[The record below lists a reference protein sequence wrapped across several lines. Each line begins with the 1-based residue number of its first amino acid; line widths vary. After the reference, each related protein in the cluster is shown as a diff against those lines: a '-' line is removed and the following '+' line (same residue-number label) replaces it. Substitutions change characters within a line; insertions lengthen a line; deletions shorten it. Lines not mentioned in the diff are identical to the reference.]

1 MGGRPGTPAA
11 EACFSETSGRRPQE
25 PRLASNPVA
34 QQRRG
39 CSILRQ
45 GRQGGVLFSQRSAP
59 CSPLERGTDGR
70 AFPPGWGSYDSLPQ
84 AAPAAVS
91 PRTDAGWICLECH
104 GATSRLPDTH
114 THTHKAEHPRPPP
127 VSRVPGDVQDGP
139 HRTGLY
145 FMPCGLLQ
153 FADLGHKIGS
163 AHALRGSLPQGMP
176 PLPWMTP
183 HWLVMM
189 LCPSAP
195 SQTQR
200 GQTLSACHTMG
211 LVHGVSQS
219 TVLPFRDPPGSHA

>member
-1 MGGRPGTPAA
+1 MSSSA
-11 EACFSETSGRRPQE
+11 SGLPHAL
-25 PRLASNPVA
+25 PW
-34 QQRRG
+34 RG
-39 CSILRQ
+39 
-45 GRQGGVLFSQRSAP
+45 AP
-59 CSPLERGTDGR
+59 MAGPS
-70 AFPPGWGSYDSLPQ
+70 PQ
-84 AAPAAVS
+84 AGVPMTVS
-91 PRTDAGWICLECH
+91 HRLLLQQFHQGQMLDGSALNATEPPRG
-104 GATSRLPDTH
+104 SQTH